1 MSSNST
7 NPTGEENTAPAPAKA
22 SGASKILKN
31 FSTMTGVKVASD
43 VFTFAFFVVL
53 SRTFGQDGI
62 GQYSFGMA
70 VTGFFAVFA
79 DFGLYNLNIKEAS
92 RKDGSLRDDFGA
104 ALILRVGYTLLGL
117 AGLVI
122 VVQFLPLSEQGRT
135 IVLLLGVYQFAYRL
149 TYGFSSLFVAKE
161 RMGVVAGLEFVLRV
175 VTSIAGVCIALWGG
189 SLVLAVG
196 VLPAVAVIEVFVAFA
211 LAVRHFGAP
220 NLRVGWRFT
229 LDTAK
234 RAAPYGLSGILFQL
248 QSRVDVFL
256 IGILLSEAAV
266 GVYNAAYRVVFMLS
280 FLTYYAGV
288 AIFPAASRLY
298 AESRE
303 QLGQLYA
310 TSLRIFVLLGVPAA
324 VGIAL
329 VASELVPLIFG
340 EGFEETVVVLRLL
353 ALLVLLSGLKNLLSF
368 FLMACDGQAKR
379 VKNQWIAAVTNIA
392 LNLVLIPI
400 WGVVG
405 AALSVI
411 FAEALLATLLMLEI
425 SRRIGW
431 PAIQSRV
438 WISALASACFALPV
452 LWIGSVPM
460 LVIIPCALPIYCAA
474 LFAFKEIRRSEIQL
488 ALAWLRQRAPGAG
501 AALQS

>member
-1 MSSNST
+1 MSANSRDSQSREAVS
-7 NPTGEENTAPAPAKA
+7 PVAAKSA
-22 SGASKILKN
+22 GSSKILKN
-31 FSTMTGVKVASD
+31 FSTMTSVKVASD
-43 VFTFAFFVVL
+43 VFTFVLFVVL

-92 RKDGSLRDDFGA
+92 RKNGSLQDDFGA

-117 AGLVI
+117 AGLLVA
-122 VVQFLPLSEQGRT
+122 VQFLPISEQGRR
-135 IVLLLGVYQFAYRL
+135 IVLLLGIYQFGYRL

-175 VTSIAGVCIALWGG
+175 VTSIGGVCIALMGG

-196 VLPAVAVIEVFVAFA
+196 VLPAVTAIEVVVAFA

-220 NLRVGWRFT
+220 NLRVGWRVT
-229 LDTAK
+229 IATAK

-248 QSRVDVFL
+248 QSRVDVFFL
-256 IGILLSEAAV
+256 GILLSEAAV
-266 GVYNAAYRVVFMLS
+266 GVYNAAFRVVFMLS

-298 AESRE
+298 EESLVDLR
-303 QLGQLYA
+303 QLYA

-324 VGIAL
+324 VGISL
-329 VASELVPLIFG
+329 VAPELIPLIFG
-340 EGFEETVVVLRLL
+340 SGFEETIVVLRLL
-353 ALLVLLSGLKNLLSF
+353 TALVVISGLKNLLSF
-368 FLMACDGQAKR
+368 FLMACDGQVQR
-379 VKNQWIAAVTNIA
+379 VKNQWIAASVNVA
-392 LNLVLIPI
+392 LNASLIPVLGI
-400 WGVVG
+400 VG

-411 FAEALLATLLMLEI
+411 LAEMLLATLLIHEL

-431 PAIQSRV
+431 PPIASRL
-438 WISALASACFALPV
+438 WASALASACFAVPV
-452 LWIGSVPM
+452 WWVGSVPM
-460 LVIIPCALPIYCAA
+460 LVIIPCALPIYIAA
-474 LFAFKEIRRSEIQL
+474 LFAFKDIRRSEIQL
-488 ALAWLRQRAPGAG
+488 ALTWLRMRAPGVG
-501 AALQS
+501 AALQP